1 MTLPEEHG
9 KASALLP
16 AETKWFDLGVRSMAA
31 ALLVPAILLD
41 IWQGGVWFDI
51 FAAFLG
57 LLIAHEWTNMA
68 HGRSSTQFALHAA
81 AALTAAFLPKEI
93 GVPLTLGIA
102 VLLTGGGVVAAT
114 FRSREKVVWTYLGI
128 PYVTVA
134 VLSLVVLRDHAVW
147 GVHAI
152 MLLMFVVWATDTCAY
167 FAGRVIGGPKLAP
180 RYSPKKTWAGLLG
193 GMMGAAIVA
202 GLYAGIYAPKA
213 WPLVIVAAI
222 LAALAQAGDIF
233 ESAMKRHFGV
243 KDSGYL
249 IPGHGGVMDRV
260 DGLVF
265 AAGAAAAI
273 GFARN
278 SGEIAHGLLVW

>member
-1 MTLPEEHG
+1 MSAPEDAVQ
-9 KASALLP
+9 ASALLP
-16 AETKWFDLGVRSMAA
+16 PETKWSDLGVRSLAA
-31 ALLVPAILLD
+31 GLLVPAILLD
-41 IWQGGVWFDI
+41 IWQGGVWFEL

-81 AALTAAFLPKEI
+81 AALTGAFLPEEI
-93 GVPLTLGIA
+93 GVLPTLGIA
-102 VLLTGGGVVAAT
+102 FLLTAAGIVAASM
-114 FRSREKVVWTYLGI
+114 RAREHVVWTYVGI

-134 VLSLVVLRDHAVW
+134 VLSLVVLRGHAIW

-152 MLLMFVVWATDTCAY
+152 MLLMFIVWATDTFAY

-193 GMMGAAIVA
+193 GMAGAAVV
-202 GLYAGIYAPKA
+202 AGIYAATYAPKV

-222 LAALAQAGDIF
+222 LAALAQVGDIF

-265 AAGAAAAI
+265 AAGAAALI

-278 SGEIAHGLLVW
+278 AGEVAQGLMVW